1 MASAVDICNLALQRL
16 GARSIAALTEDTTA
30 GRECNR
36 VYEHARDSELRS
48 HQWSFAR
55 TRVQLAADSEAP
67 TFGFAAQYTLPS
79 DYVRLLPARNTATNA
94 YALGGIDPNIDWQIE
109 GRKILTNDSAPL
121 QIIYLKRVTDPNVFD
136 ELFIDLLVSRIAM
149 DVAEK
154 ITQSN
159 TKKSDAQNRYVL
171 AKREAKKINAYE
183 RPPQELPVDGWVAAR
198 L

>member
-1 MASAVDICNLALQRL
+1 M
-16 GARSIAALTEDTTA
+16 
-30 GRECNR
+30 
-36 VYEHARDSELRS
+36 
-48 HQWSFAR
+48 
-55 TRVQLAADSEAP
+55 
-67 TFGFAAQYTLPS
+67 
-79 DYVRLLPARNTATNA
+79 RLLPARNTATNT

-109 GRKILTNDSAPL
+109 GRKILTNDTAPL
-121 QIIYLKRVTDPNVFD
+121 QIIYLKRVTDPNDFD

>member
-16 GARSIAALTEDTTA
+16 GAKSIGALTEDTTA

-55 TRVQLAADSEAP
+55 TRVEVAADSVA
-67 TFGFAAQYTLPS
+67 
-79 DYVRLLPARNTATNA
+79 
-94 YALGGIDPNIDWQIE
+94 IE
-109 GRKILTNDSAPL
+109 GRKILTNDTAPL